1 MIRRGM
7 AVGVLSR
14 RERIIESNNDFGVIW
29 RTICGSSGGG
39 GGGGRA
45 KAKGQSGSMDG
56 LSLNSNQHY
65 NFKP

>member
-7 AVGVLSR
+7 AAGVLSR

-29 RTICGSSGGG
+29 RTICGLEDSS
-39 GGGGRA
+39 GGGRA
-45 KAKGQSGSMDG
+45 KAKGQSGSMYG

-65 NFKP
+65 NFEP